1 MEEIIIKVLAETMGI
16 GIEEIDETTVLDE
29 ITGFDSLQ
37 FVIVISEL
45 AETYHIDIPLDVAID
60 AKTVGE
66 LIESAR
72 MQ

>member
-1 MEEIIIKVLAETMGI
+1 MRDIIIKVLAETMGI
-16 GIEEIDETTVLDE
+16 EIKEINETTVLNE

-37 FVIVISEL
+37 FVMVISEL
-45 AETYHIDIPLDVAID
+45 AETYHIDIPVDIAIT